1 MPASTSAGA
10 SSFSVLPE
18 PTKSSNDKKDYKVI
32 ALRNG
37 LRVLLISDTSYPLD
51 KLAEEEATVLVCS
64 MQWSRLVHESTR
76 VQYRLDLWYIIFSN
90 EN

>member
-18 PTKSSNDKKDYKVI
+18 PAKSSNDKKDYKVI

-51 KLAEEEATVLVCS
+51 KLAEEEAEATAQVCYAVVCIN
-64 MQWSRLVHESTR
+64 RINPPLPR
-76 VQYRLDLWYIIFSN
+76 VQ
-90 EN
+90 